1 MNNRQRKKWQKK
13 YGTYINPKEI
23 WNLDYT
29 IAEFVLP
36 RLKMFKNKSI
46 GDPGCDGIDTREK
59 WNATLDKMILAF
71 EYLLDDN
78 WWIGDPEYDFSDG
91 LHVGYEKDNKTGG
104 FHKVVISEDDWVKEV
119 SQKRDEEE
127 QRRKQ
132 VIDEGLQ
139 LFAEWFRYL
148 WW

>member
-1 MNNRQRKKWQKK
+1 MNNRQRKKWKK
-13 YGTYINPKEI
+13 NHGVYVEPKEL

-36 RLKMFKNKSI
+36 RLKMFKKKYI
-46 GDPGCDGIDTREK
+46 GDPGCDGMDTREK
-59 WNATLDKMILAF
+59 WDVALDKMILAF

-78 WWIGDPEYDFSDG
+78 WWIGNPQYDYSDG
-91 LHVGYEKDNKTGG
+91 LHFGYDKDDKTGW
-104 FHKVVISEDDWVKEV
+104 HKVVISEDNWVKEV
-119 SQKRDEEE
+119 SRKRDEEE

-139 LFAEWFRYL
+139 LFAKWFRHL